1 MNQWYAHQTNSETT
15 VEEKVR
21 KVELLISNL
30 LRFGVLASLVLI
42 VGGTLLSLAHHSEYL
57 MSGVSFQRFIE
68 PTDAVPHSFAGLA
81 TGLKAFSGTA
91 IAVLG
96 ILLLIATPVVRV
108 GVSIFA
114 FIYQRDRLYTLIT
127 ATVFCLLLLSF
138 VLGKVE

>member
-1 MNQWYAHQTNSETT
+1 MNQRHTHQATSEAIL
-15 VEEKVR
+15 EEKVR

-42 VGGTLLSLAHHSEYL
+42 VGGTVLSLAHHSEYL
-57 MSGVSFQRFIE
+57 RSGVSFQRFVE
-68 PTDAVPHSFAGLA
+68 PGDAVPHSLAGLA
-81 TGLKAFSGTA
+81 IGLKAFSGTA

-114 FIYQRDRLYTLIT
+114 FIYQRDRLYTVIT

-138 VLGKVE
+138 ALGKVE

>member
-1 MNQWYAHQTNSETT
+1 MNQRHSHQAVSETR

-42 VGGTLLSLAHHSEYL
+42 VGGTVLSFAHHSEYL
-57 MSGVSFQRFIE
+57 SQEMSFQHFVE
-68 PTDAVPHSFAGLA
+68 PSGAVPHSLAGLA
-81 TGLKAFSGTA
+81 TGLRAFSGTA

-114 FIYQRDRLYTLIT
+114 FIYQGDRLYTLIT
-127 ATVFCLLLLSF
+127 ATVFCLLLMSF

>member
-1 MNQWYAHQTNSETT
+1 MNQRHTHQATSETT

-57 MSGVSFQRFIE
+57 TPGVSFHRFVE
-68 PTDAVPHSFAGLA
+68 ASDNVPHSLAGLA

-138 VLGKVE
+138 ALGKVE

>member
-1 MNQWYAHQTNSETT
+1 MNQRHTQQATSETT

-42 VGGTLLSLAHHSEYL
+42 VGGTVLSFAHHPEYFTPG
-57 MSGVSFQRFIE
+57 MSFQHFVE
-68 PTDAVPHSFAGLA
+68 PTEAVPHSLAGLA

-138 VLGKVE
+138 VIGKVE

>member
-1 MNQWYAHQTNSETT
+1 MNQWHTHQATSETT

-57 MSGVSFQRFIE
+57 TSGVSFHRFIE
-68 PTDAVPHSFAGLA
+68 PTDAVPHSLAGLA

>member
-1 MNQWYAHQTNSETT
+1 MNQQHTHQATSETT

-42 VGGTLLSLAHHSEYL
+42 VGGTLLSLTHHSEYL
-57 MSGVSFQRFIE
+57 TPGVSFHRFVE
-68 PTDAVPHSFAGLA
+68 ASDNVPHSLAGLA

-138 VLGKVE
+138 ALGKVE

>member
-1 MNQWYAHQTNSETT
+1 MNQRHTRRATSETT

-42 VGGTLLSLAHHSEYL
+42 VGGTVLSLAHHSEYL
-57 MSGVSFQRFIE
+57 TSGVSFQRFIE
-68 PTDAVPHSFAGLA
+68 PTDAVPHSLAGLA

-138 VLGKVE
+138 ALGKVE

>member
-1 MNQWYAHQTNSETT
+1 VS
-15 VEEKVR
+15 
-21 KVELLISNL
+21 LFLI
-30 LRFGVLASLVLI
+30 I
-42 VGGTLLSLAHHSEYL
+42 GGTVLSLARHSNYL
-57 MSGVSFQRFIE
+57 TRGVSFHRFVQ
-68 PTDAVPHSFAGLA
+68 PSNALPHNLAGVA
-81 TGLKAFSGTA
+81 EGLKGFSGMS
-91 IAVLG
+91 IVVLG

>member
-1 MNQWYAHQTNSETT
+1 MNQRHTHQETSETT

-42 VGGTLLSLAHHSEYL
+42 IGGTLLSLAHHSEYL
-57 MSGVSFQRFIE
+57 TSGVSFQRFIE
-68 PTDAVPHSFAGLA
+68 PTDAVPHSLAGLA